1 MTVSAA
7 TLSTRELLVEGVR
20 ALRLDLDSAQLDRL
34 VDFLELLAKWNRT
47 HNLTSIREPAQMVT
61 HHLLDA
67 LAVLPYLPDRAPLRL
82 LDVGTGGGVPGI
94 PLAIARPQWH
104 ATLLDSNHK
113 KAAFVTQAKLE
124 LSLPNVEIIMS
135 RIEDYCPAEHFDV
148 VISRAFSDLR
158 TLVEGALPCVAEEG
172 RLIAMKGAMPVD
184 EIAALPATVDVE
196 STPALEVPGLGASR
210 HLIIMRR
217 SRGSR

>member
-1 MTVSAA
+1 VTVSAA

-34 VDFLELLAKWNRT
+34 ADFIGLLAKWNRT
-47 HNLTSIREPAQMVT
+47 HNLKSIRDAAQMVT

-67 LAVLPYLPDRAPLRL
+67 LAVLPCVPERAPLRL

-104 ATLLDSNHK
+104 VTLLDSNHK

-124 LSLPNVEIIMS
+124 LSLPNVEIIVS
-135 RIEDYCPAEHFDV
+135 RIENYRPAERFDV

-158 TLVEGALPCVAEEG
+158 TFVEGALPCVAEEG
-172 RLIAMKGAMPVD
+172 LLMAMKGAMPKD

-196 STPALEVPGLGASR
+196 ATPALQVPGLGASR

-217 SRGSR
+217 SRGTR

>member
-1 MTVSAA
+1 V
-7 TLSTRELLVEGVR
+7 STRELLVEGVR
-20 ALRLDLDSAQLDRL
+20 ALRLDVGSAQLDRL

-67 LAVLPYLPDRAPLRL
+67 LAVLPSVPDRAPLRL

-104 ATLLDSNHK
+104 MTLLDSNHK

-124 LSLPNVEIIMS
+124 LSLPNVEIIVS
-135 RIEDYCPAEHFDV
+135 RIEDYRPAERFDV
-148 VISRAFSDLR
+148 VISRAFSDLH
-158 TLVEGALPCVAEEG
+158 TFVEGALPCVADEG
-172 RLIAMKGAMPVD
+172 LLIAMKGAMPKD
-184 EIAALPATVDVE
+184 EIGALPATVDVE
-196 STPALEVPGLGASR
+196 ATPALEVPGLGASR